1 MAMTDRAPEGEGRQE
16 EEVRRARLRRLERIR
31 ITYPRWQRIVDEIGR
46 CHEMFGLAAEPQ
58 CMLLVGPTGAGKS
71 TLVGS
76 YAQGHPPV
84 VSELGS
90 GRPVVQATIPTPAT
104 IKALAATLLAA
115 LGDPRAAYGTVG
127 SMTYRLTQYFRD
139 CQVELLILDEVQHFR
154 DRDSRKV
161 LENASNWLKT
171 LLKETGVSCVL
182 VGLQGEAE
190 EVVRVNRQLARLFGD
205 AHVLLPFVWE
215 ERQPDT
221 VREFRTFLDLLDEML
236 PLPERA
242 GLAEHET
249 ARRLYLASEGIV
261 AYLMELVRRATYL
274 AVVQG
279 RDRLDA
285 SLLAAAFEQRLAGA
299 RRGVANPFAGDL
311 VADNARPS

>member
-1 MAMTDRAPEGEGRQE
+1 M
-16 EEVRRARLRRLERIR
+16 
-31 ITYPRWQRIVDEIGR
+31 
-46 CHEMFGLAAEPQ
+46 
-58 CMLLVGPTGAGKS
+58 
-71 TLVGS
+71 
-76 YAQGHPPV
+76 
-84 VSELGS
+84 
-90 GRPVVQATIPTPAT
+90 
-104 IKALAATLLAA
+104 
-115 LGDPRAAYGTVG
+115 
-127 SMTYRLTQYFRD
+127 
-139 CQVELLILDEVQHFR
+139 
-154 DRDSRKV
+154 

-215 ERQPDT
+215 ERQPET

-311 VADNARPS
+311 VADNVRPS